1 MNANKKQNPNEN
13 ATHLPIVFL
22 TLIVILIGCETGENP
37 VCTDTYCIT
46 GEIFAKAD
54 LPENQDFSELPAHV
68 DEAEIM
74 AMLRGDRPLKI
85 APTVKDLRTLYGEV
99 TGLDYVWG
107 HVSGKTPVGAITLR
121 SLDFQKYKILL
132 EPLIDEDDIS
142 YRDMVVVRLASDFT
156 DGKIQYTGTFAK
168 NISKRLTFQTKEH
181 R

>member
-1 MNANKKQNPNEN
+1 MKTRLNR
-13 ATHLPIVFL
+13 L
-22 TLIVILIGCETGENP
+22 TLSVLWILVFVLIGCGTGENP

-74 AMLRGDRPLKI
+74 AILRGDTPVKI

-99 TGLDYVWG
+99 TDRDFVWPASG
-107 HVSGKTPVGAITLR
+107 ETHVSAISLR

-132 EPLIDEDDIS
+132 DRLIDTDDIGPG
-142 YRDMVVVRLASDFT
+142 DMVVVRLASDFT
-156 DGKIQYTGTFAK
+156 DGKTQYTGTLAK
-168 NISKRLTFQTKEH
+168 NISKRLTFQTSTAQEH